1 MIHNQS
7 PFETKQSIKQED
19 TLAFPVDIETFIQA
33 IPENACTKGHF
44 VNQNRETIQQQNPSA
59 LPRYSALYPDKF
71 ASFRDIPLRV
81 SVRSF
86 YDAALFAFPGNP
98 PAEAMRKIGRLIY
111 PQVLNTM
118 LGRVIFAALRSELV
132 SIFRNGPRAFE
143 LFEKNGTRLT
153 FTELGPKHF
162 RYDFD
167 PSYSPIETSQVGI
180 IEGAALYCGVKTEII
195 VQRKDLV
202 RGSLECRW

>member
-7 PFETKQSIKQED
+7 PFETQQSIKQED
-19 TLAFPVDIETFIQA
+19 TLAFPVDIETFLQA
-33 IPENACTKGHF
+33 IPEDACTKGHF

-59 LPRYSALYPDKF
+59 LAQYLKLHPEKF
-71 ASFRDIPLRV
+71 ASFRDISLRV
-81 SVRSF
+81 SIRNF
-86 YDAALFAFPGNP
+86 FDAALFAFPDDP

-111 PQVLNTM
+111 PQILSTM
-118 LGRVIFAALRSELV
+118 LGRVIFAALRSDLM

-143 LFEKNGTRLT
+143 LFEKNGTRLKA
-153 FTELGPKHF
+153 TELGPKHF

-180 IEGAALYCGVKTEII
+180 IEGAAIYCGVKTEIT